1 MSRTVTALYD
11 SRAEAE
17 EARARLSSEV
27 NADVEIIDQSTQ
39 SGGRG
44 TQDYDISEDD
54 RHAYGEGLRRGGY
67 LLCARVETGE
77 SADRIVSI
85 LEESTSVDL
94 DERQQSWRNDG
105 WAPHGQRTGEA
116 ISATTAQAQQ
126 TVEEERIPVIEEQL
140 RVGKREVARGG
151 ARVRSYV
158 REVPVHEQV
167 QLREEHVS
175 IERRPVEERIS
186 EADLESG
193 GILRERVVE
202 VSELKE
208 EPVVSKEAVI
218 REELVVK
225 KTVEQHSEQIDESVR
240 RTEVEIQDLSGSG
253 ERSAF
258 GGFEGDNARAPQGRG
273 SEYERSD
280 KQG

>member
-27 NADVEIIDQSTQ
+27 NADVEIIDQSAQ

-44 TQDYDISEDD
+44 TQDYVISEDD

-67 LLCARVETGE
+67 LLCARVESGE

-85 LEESTSVDL
+85 LEESAGVDL
-94 DERQQSWRNDG
+94 EERQQAWQNEG
-105 WAPHGQRTGEA
+105 WTPYTEQ
-116 ISATTAQAQQ
+116 SSQTTAALEQAQQ
-126 TVEEERIPVIEEQL
+126 TVEEERIPVIEERL

-158 REVPVHEQV
+158 REIPAHEQIE
-167 QLREEHVS
+167 LREEHVS
-175 IERRPVEERIS
+175 IERRPVEERVS
-186 EADLESG
+186 EADLEAG

-202 VSELKE
+202 VSEFKE
-208 EPVVSKEAVI
+208 EPVVSKEAVV

-225 KTVEQHSEQIDESVR
+225 KTVEQHSEQINETVR
-240 RTEVEIQDLSGSG
+240 RTEVEVEDLSGSDR
-253 ERSAF
+253 RSAF
-258 GGFEGDNARAPQGRG
+258 GGFDGDNTQAPQASG